1 MQVSTLILLGLAIA
15 FANSNSVSSFARNR
29 SENEPRIFFRQM
41 LEASGIFPIEVNVPD
56 TISSMMSGMM
66 YMYQTMSSYFGGSE
80 GGGGGEQGQ
89 PSQDV
94 YDEVDLN
101 SRPIS
106 EKQRRKKVKKLKK
119 KTSSKHDDD
128 DEEGNLLDL
137 FGFLMF

>member
-1 MQVSTLILLGLAIA
+1 MQVSTLILLGLVIA
-15 FANSNSVSSFARNR
+15 AASSNSVSSFARHR

-66 YMYQTMSSYFGGSE
+66 YMYQTMSSYFAGSE
-80 GGGGGEQGQ
+80 GGGGGEQAQ

-101 SRPIS
+101 SRPN
-106 EKQRRKKVKKLKK
+106 QRRKKVKKLKK

-128 DEEGNLLDL
+128 DDEENLLDL

>member
-15 FANSNSVSSFARNR
+15 FAKSNSVSSFARNR

-80 GGGGGEQGQ
+80 GGEGGEQGQ

-101 SRPIS
+101 SRPIG